1 MPITDPDWTPPIE
14 MTFDVEQPIR
24 SEQGIMLAG
33 NPIAL
38 AQGKP
43 GSPYIETAWHPYD
56 SAAVGDGNTGLLWD
70 FATDGVPADF
80 DGPLFEDGFTYKVV
94 IDRFTAS
101 GLGGVSSEASVDVR
115 VIGAVSGSTSA
126 VEAGFGGTGAGT
138 RGPANSFAEF
148 EAARSEV
155 RSHYY
160 VSSGTPLSVESSTA
174 QKLLRFRL
182 DFTQNSGGTITAGRV
197 RMFRKRRIE

>member
-1 MPITDPDWTPPIE
+1 MADWTPPPYPQLVAGKPWTDE
-14 MTFDVEQPIR
+14 KASAAFENVE
-24 SEQGIMLAG
+24 
-33 NPIAL
+33 AL

-43 GSPYIETAWHPYD
+43 GAPYIETAWHPYD

-101 GLGGVSSEASVDVR
+101 GLGGASSKASVDVR

-160 VSSGTPLSVESSTA
+160 VSSGAPLSVESATP

-197 RMFRKRRIE
+197 RMFRKRLYE